1 MQHLFYFPSF
11 FIYIGKFFFGI
22 DSIRSKSAIYFI
34 LIASV
39 ALNAQSSSYQRAE
52 YLFGQQQFA
61 DAQSIFEAFLAQ
73 NPDDKKTQEYLGD
86 IAAHKQQWDKAISY
100 YEILSSKEDQN
111 ANYHF
116 KLGAALAMKAKILP
130 RWKAI
135 TFIGR
140 IKRELEHAA
149 ILNPNHIEA
158 RWALI
163 ELYIQ
168 LPEILGGSQK
178 KAMGYANE
186 LASISAVD
194 GYLVKGH
201 IFEHYKHWEEAE
213 TFYKEA
219 VVVGGSIHTYNK
231 LIDFYIKWKLPLKAI
246 SLALDAVK
254 RFDENNFNYRIG
266 EITAVFNTQP
276 HLGIEHLGKY
286 VANYSIDNMVAKE
299 WAFYRLAQINRNVG
313 NKQLAL
319 TWIIKALQQKPD
331 FKEAGLEKSDI
342 MGL

>member
-22 DSIRSKSAIYFI
+22 DSIRSKAAIYFI

-61 DAQSIFEAFLAQ
+61 GAKSIFEAFLAQ

-86 IAAHKQQWDKAISY
+86 IAAHEQQWDKAISY
-100 YEILSSKEDQN
+100 YEFLSSKEDQN

-130 RWKAI
+130 RWKAV
-135 TFIGR
+135 TYIGR
-140 IKRELEHAA
+140 IKKELEQAA
-149 ILNPNHIEA
+149 ILNPKHIEA
-158 RWALI
+158 RWALV

-186 LASISAVD
+186 LTGLSPVD

-201 IFEHYKHWEEAE
+201 ISEHYKLWEEAE

-219 VVVGGSIHTYNK
+219 VVVGGSTQTYNK
-231 LIDFYIKWKLPLKAI
+231 LIDFYIKRKRPHKAI
-246 SLALDAVK
+246 SLSLDALK
-254 RFDENNFNYRIG
+254 RLDENNFNYRIG

-276 HLGIEHLGKY
+276 QLGIEHLGKY

-319 TWIIKALQQKPD
+319 TWINKALQKKPD